1 MLLQKEVFAVSEQ
14 VILYRNGDLRLAYA
28 LYPTPD
34 IEGENRPSLH
44 THPRLCEILCI
55 FRGKGTFHVAGT
67 GYPITDNCFIITRP
81 GESHYTEL
89 DPSAPYERA
98 VIYFSPALLDG
109 IDPERVLLQAFF
121 DRESGLRNQYI
132 PEGEEIIRQI
142 RKMLATPQ
150 RLNIIWGMIN
160 VLQELN
166 RLYHEE
172 EHKPVR
178 QTLEQRIVRYIN
190 EHPQEQYTT
199 ESLCAQFNISRAP
212 LYRRFKKATGASVG
226 EYINSRRV
234 LMAQQMLLTGQKP
247 MDVCYKCG
255 FQDYSTF
262 YRAYRKYVG
271 HSPSAEESAS
281 L

>member
-1 MLLQKEVFAVSEQ
+1 MSKQ
-14 VILYRNGDLRLAYA
+14 VILYRDVDLRLAYA

-34 IEGENRPSLH
+34 INGENRPALH

-55 FRGKGTFHVAGT
+55 FRAKGNFHVAGT
-67 GYPITDNCFIITRP
+67 SYPMADNSFIITRP

-109 IDPERVLLQAFF
+109 IDPERVLLTPFF

-132 PEGEEIIRQI
+132 PETEASVIPIRNMMQ
-142 RKMLATPQ
+142 APQ
-150 RLNIIWGMIN
+150 RLNIILELISL
-160 VLQELN
+160 LQEFS
-166 RLYHEE
+166 RLFQSQTHPPI
-172 EHKPVR
+172 K
-178 QTLEQRIVRYIN
+178 QTLEQRIVQYIN

-199 ESLCAQFNISRAP
+199 ESLCTQFNISRAP

-234 LMAQQMLLTGQKP
+234 LLAQQLILEGQKP

-262 YRAYRKYVG
+262 YRAYRKYLG
-271 HSPSAEESAS
+271 HSPSCEETGT
-281 L
+281 

>member
-1 MLLQKEVFAVSEQ
+1 MSTQT
-14 VILYRNGDLRLAYA
+14 ILYQAPDLRLAYA
-28 LYPTPD
+28 LYPTPNLT
-34 IEGENRPSLH
+34 GANRPTLH
-44 THPRLCEILCI
+44 THPLLCEILCI

-89 DPSAPYERA
+89 DPSAPYERV

-109 IDPERVLLQAFF
+109 IDPERTLLKPFF
-121 DRESGLRNQYI
+121 DREGGLRNQYI
-132 PEGEEIIRQI
+132 PEGKGPVKQI
-142 RKMLATPQ
+142 RKMLAGPQ
-150 RLNIIWGMIN
+150 RLNIILGMIYL
-160 VLQELN
+160 LQELN
-166 RLYHEE
+166 RLFLEE
-172 EHKPVR
+172 EHKPVQ

-234 LMAQQMLLTGQKP
+234 LMAQQLLLDGQKP
-247 MDVCYKCG
+247 MDVCYQCG

-271 HSPSAEESAS
+271 HSPSAEEA
-281 L
+281 